1 MVVISPQRKHKDH
14 TENNEKQ
21 LSLRGSDSDSGNLFG
36 QIATSQT
43 PRNDKGS

>member
-1 MVVISPQRKHKDH
+1 MVVFHHKES
-14 TENNEKQ
+14 TKTIQKNNEKQ
-21 LSLRGSDSDSGNLFG
+21 LSLRGSDSDCGNLFG